1 MSRVGLYTWP
11 DGTRYEG
18 EWREHTR
25 DGFGVHTYADGTRY
39 EVRFSRHRLLWQDSE
54 HSMCSTCR
62 GEFQKGLM
70 HGADRSSVS
79 LALRD
84 LLETGLGVCQDLAF
98 LPRQLMG
105 GGMRAGGS
113 TMLQVVSV
121 SK

>member
-1 MSRVGLYTWP
+1 MGR
-11 DGTRYEG
+11 GTKVNG
-18 EWREHTR
+18 ENIRGTGSAFTPMPTARATR
-25 DGFGVHTYADGTRY
+25 CVSAGTGFFGKILSIYACA
-39 EVRFSRHRLLWQDSE
+39 LLGALQ
-54 HSMCSTCR
+54 

-79 LALRD
+79 LALRN

>member
-1 MSRVGLYTWP
+1 MHV
-11 DGTRYEG
+11 
-18 EWREHTR
+18 
-25 DGFGVHTYADGTRY
+25 
-39 EVRFSRHRLLWQDSE
+39 Q
-54 HSMCSTCR
+54 

-70 HGADRSSVS
+70 HGADRSA